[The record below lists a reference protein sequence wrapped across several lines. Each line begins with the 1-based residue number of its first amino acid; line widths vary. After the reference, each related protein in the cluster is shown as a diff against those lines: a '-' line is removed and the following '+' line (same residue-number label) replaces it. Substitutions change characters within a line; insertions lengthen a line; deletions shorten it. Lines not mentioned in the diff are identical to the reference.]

1 MQVNHEP
8 LMEEVEA
15 SIGICN
21 EKVLVHCCYEGSCGY
36 PTIYKVMFDG
46 VDIQGC
52 LSGEAIDELEIYTD
66 EVLKRRYE
74 IENYEF
80 KIAQWETDQLY
91 TN

>member
-1 MQVNHEP
+1 
-8 LMEEVEA
+8 MEEVEA

-21 EKVLVHCCYEGSCGY
+21 EKVLVHCCYEDSDGY

-52 LSGEAIDELEIYTD
+52 LSGEAIDELEIHTD
-66 EVLKRRYE
+66 EVLKKRYE